1 MSKAQA
7 DDLCPYCRSSLEIVY
22 VKFRFSG
29 VDMITACPNCAIAS
43 AEECSWAGSKVLAAL
58 ARPLMRTGPCALR
71 LPSPADPEGG
81 KPVSASGDGPSRKIV

>member
-1 MSKAQA
+1 MSKNRAA
-7 DDLCPYCRSSLEIVY
+7 DLCPYCRSSLEIVY

-29 VDMITACPNCAIAS
+29 VDMITACPNCAMAS

-58 ARPLMRTGPCALR
+58 ARPLMRTGPYALR

>member
-7 DDLCPYCRSSLEIVY
+7 DDLCPYCRRSLEIVY
-22 VKFRFSG
+22 VKFRFSS

-43 AEECSWAGSKVLAAL
+43 VKECSSAGSKFLTAL
-58 ARPLMRTGPCALR
+58 ARPLMRTGPYALR

-81 KPVSASGDGPSRKIV
+81 KPVSATGDDPSRKIV